1 METTREDFCRVRV
14 AIDLIRELTMLYSA
28 NHTHTNHIVGCDY
41 QKIVNVD

>member
-14 AIDLIRELTMLYSA
+14 AIDLIRELTTYST

-41 QKIVNVD
+41 QKIANVD